1 MEKEKT
7 LHTITAEE
15 LKKRIQIHLKYS
27 LCKQESEANKEHLFT
42 ALALAVRD
50 FCVDGMF
57 KTAARHS
64 KKDPKRVYYLSV
76 EYLIGRLLE
85 NNLHNFGIYHL
96 LDEIKLNNDIP
107 LKSVLD
113 AEYDPALGN
122 GGLGRLAACFMD
134 SMATLGLPGYG
145 YGINYQF
152 GLFRQQFENGY
163 QKESADSWLDRS
175 SPWQIERG
183 DRLCKIPLHGR
194 IEYKEKNGMRVP
206 HWVDYDEIYGI
217 PYDMPIVGFEGKSV
231 NYIRLYSAKASS
243 NLDFGIFNE
252 GNYLDAVDK
261 KIEVETISKVLY
273 PSDSSEKGRYLRLM
287 QQYFFVACSISDIL
301 RRFEE
306 DHTDFHKLPEKDD
319 IQMNDTHPTLAI
331 VELMRILIDEKNLP
345 FDEAWEITTKTMAY
359 TNHTLLPE
367 ALEKWPVA
375 MFEKLLPRHL
385 MIIYDINDWL
395 MKEVQDKYPGDF
407 GKMSRMSLIEEGLSK
422 QIRMANLAIAG
433 SFSVN
438 GVARLHT
445 NLIETKLVP
454 DFYQMTPE
462 KFNNKTNGITQRRWL
477 LDCNMPLANLIS
489 SHIGDNW
496 ITDLNH
502 LHQLEAFLDDDDF
515 MSSLSQIKLKNKEIL
530 RDFISQK
537 TGILVDTHSI
547 FDVQAKR
554 IHEYKRQ
561 LLNALHIIL
570 EYLQIVEDGID
581 LPYPKTYIFAGKAA
595 PGYEMAKLIVKFINN
610 ISEVINKDERTK
622 GQIKVV
628 FIPDYKVS
636 VAEKIFPASE
646 VSEQISTA
654 GFEASGTGN
663 MKFMLNGA
671 LTIGTLDGANIEIRE
686 EVGGENFHLFGL
698 KAEEI
703 ARRQK
708 EGTHRPWDY
717 YNMDERIKRVM
728 DAVSSN
734 RFCPDEPGIFQPI
747 FQHIM
752 FNDYY
757 MTLADFASYLEVHH
771 ELTKNYLNQKEWN
784 KKSLINIARSGKF
797 SSDRTICEYARDIWH
812 VQSTLDEEK

>member
-27 LCKQESEANKEHLFT
+27 LCKQESEANREHLFT

-85 NNLHNFGIYHL
+85 NNLHSFGIYHL

-183 DRLCKIPLHGR
+183 DRLCKILLHGH

-206 HWVDYDEIYGI
+206 HWVDCDEIYGI

-306 DHTDFHKLPEKDD
+306 DHTDFHKLPEKAV

-438 GVARLHT
+438 GVAKLHT

-489 SHIGDNW
+489 SRIGDKW

-502 LHQLEAFLDDDDF
+502 LHQLEAFLEDEDF
-515 MSSLSQIKLKNKEIL
+515 MTSLSQIKLKNKEIL

-610 ISEVINKDERTK
+610 VAKVINNDERTK

-686 EVGGENFHLFGL
+686 EVGGENFYLFGL
-698 KAEEI
+698 NAEEI
-703 ARRQK
+703 ARCQK

-734 RFCPDEPGIFQPI
+734 RFCPNEPGIFQPI